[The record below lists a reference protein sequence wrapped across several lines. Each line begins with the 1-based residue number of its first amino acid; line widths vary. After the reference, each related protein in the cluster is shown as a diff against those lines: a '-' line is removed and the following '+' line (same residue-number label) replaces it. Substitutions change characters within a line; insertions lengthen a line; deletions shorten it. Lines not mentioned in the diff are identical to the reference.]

1 LKRPDRRTVALGLAA
16 AAAVAAAIFV
26 TVSGHGSAESP
37 AHKSVAAYI
46 AQVDGVQQELSYR
59 LTRMT
64 AAYRGFTAKKP
75 EPRVEA
81 DVEAAEKT
89 IGALQRRVSAL
100 QPPPEAARLQR
111 LLLRLL
117 RAENGVARE
126 VTRLVAFAP
135 RFRSTLAR
143 ASLASRR
150 LAADLAVA
158 RLPTAHAVRGTPK
171 QIAHARAVYR
181 QAALAA
187 ASAQAD
193 AVEAYCRRLG
203 AVVSSLRTL
212 RPPPVMA
219 PALRAQIA
227 ALVATGRAGLAL
239 AGELRGTDL
248 ANVPVLSRR
257 FSGAARSAGTVAAQ
271 RTEIAAIKAYN
282 ARVRA
287 VAAIGSRIHAEV
299 VRLQV
304 ATS

>member
-1 LKRPDRRTVALGLAA
+1 MKRRDRRTVALGLAA
-16 AAAVAAAIFV
+16 AAAVAAAIVV

-37 AHKSVAAYI
+37 AHRSVSAYI

-59 LTRMT
+59 LTRMA

-75 EPRVEA
+75 EPQVEA

-89 IGALQRRVSAL
+89 IRALQRRVSAL
-100 QPPPEAARLQR
+100 QPPPEATRLHR

-117 RAENGVARE
+117 RAETDVARE
-126 VTRLVAFAP
+126 VTRLTAFTP

-158 RLPTAHAVRGTPK
+158 RLPAAHAVRGTPK

-187 ASAQAD
+187 AGAQAD
-193 AVEAYCRRLG
+193 AVEAYCRRLD
-203 AVVSSLRTL
+203 AVVSSLRAL

-219 PALRAQIA
+219 PALHAQIA
-227 ALVATGRAGLAL
+227 ALDATRRAGLAL
-239 AGELRGTDL
+239 AGELQGTDL
-248 ANVPVLSRR
+248 TNVPVLSRR

-287 VAAIGSRIHAEV
+287 VAAIGSRIHVEV
-299 VRLQV
+299 VRLQA